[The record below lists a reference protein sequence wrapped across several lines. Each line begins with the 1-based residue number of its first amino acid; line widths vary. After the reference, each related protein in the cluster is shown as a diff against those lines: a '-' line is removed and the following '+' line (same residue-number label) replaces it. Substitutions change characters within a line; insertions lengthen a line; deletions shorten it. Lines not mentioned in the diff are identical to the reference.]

1 MICTIFQKYD
11 PERLFDGIWA
21 CASLLHLT
29 RDEAKAV
36 MKTLAAALKKDGIFY
51 VSCKYGT
58 FSGERNGRFFIDM
71 DKGFFEKM
79 LEDIPGLV
87 VDKDYI
93 TEDVQPGCRSE
104 KWLNVFLKR
113 G

>member
-1 MICTIFQKYD
+1 
-11 PERLFDGIWA
+11 
-21 CASLLHLT
+21 
-29 RDEAKAV
+29 